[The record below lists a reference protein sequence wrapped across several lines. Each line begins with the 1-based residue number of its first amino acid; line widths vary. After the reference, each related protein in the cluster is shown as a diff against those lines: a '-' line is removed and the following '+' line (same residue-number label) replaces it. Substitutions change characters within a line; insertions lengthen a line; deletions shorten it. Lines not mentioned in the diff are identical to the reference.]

1 MDILTNIW
9 LSENI
14 IIWYADWQI
23 AFDQIDWLG
32 TGHYLSPGHLEDFSC
47 VTLKFTWFF
56 PPPLIRLCSIL
67 NISPPLLSPHPTPP
81 PPHHWWSIGSQL
93 SSLPLYTVLAITGN
107 RKTIG
112 KHIGKPHLS
121 IGNIVCKHAHKQV
134 CVCCHHD
141 MVLDMWVWYAKIVV
155 AHFSMLVAFVITK
168 SCYLWL
174 WKASSVLG
182 SFLPVPPQIKWF
194 VNKLWCLHTV
204 ERTLNVMLSL
214 LVKSFYGYVVLC
226 HSLVIRNAAVTI

>member
-32 TGHYLSPGHLEDFSC
+32 TGHYLSPGQLEDFSC
-47 VTLKFTWFF
+47 VTLKFTWF
-56 PPPLIRLCSIL
+56 PP
-67 NISPPLLSPHPTPP
+67 PP

-93 SSLPLYTVLAITGN
+93 SSLPLYTLLTISGN

-121 IGNIVCKHAHKQV
+121 IGNIVCKFAHKQL
-134 CVCCHHD
+134 CVCCDHD
-141 MVLDMWVWYAKIVV
+141 MVSDMWVWYAKIVV
-155 AHFSMLVAFVITK
+155 AHLSMLVAFVITK
-168 SCYLWL
+168 
-174 WKASSVLG
+174 
-182 SFLPVPPQIKWF
+182 
-194 VNKLWCLHTV
+194 
-204 ERTLNVMLSL
+204 
-214 LVKSFYGYVVLC
+214 
-226 HSLVIRNAAVTI
+226 